1 MATATSRL
9 DKMQSE
15 TEIAVLQIQVKNL
28 EEKIGELKV
37 DLKALHDV
45 IEANADET
53 RRMLK
58 SMREQDVKEHSELAG
73 KISVLEKWRWMMMGA
88 GIIIGS
94 LGFPTLS
101 AILK

>member
-1 MATATSRL
+1 MATATSKAV
-9 DKMQSE
+9 KMQPE
-15 TEIAVLQIQVKNL
+15 TEIAVLQIQVKTL

>member
-1 MATATSRL
+1 MATATSKVA
-9 DKMQSE
+9 KMQPE
-15 TEIAVLQIQVKNL
+15 TEIAVLQIQVKTL
-28 EEKIGELKV
+28 EEKIGELKM
-37 DLKALHDV
+37 DLKSLHDA
-45 IEANADET
+45 IISNAEET
-53 RRMLK
+53 RQMLK
-58 SMREQDVKEHSELAG
+58 SMREQDVKEHSELAS

>member
-1 MATATSRL
+1 MATATSKVA
-9 DKMQSE
+9 KMQPE
-15 TEIAVLQIQVKNL
+15 TEIAVLQIQVKTL

-37 DLKALHDV
+37 DLKLLHDV

>member
-1 MATATSRL
+1 MATATSKVA
-9 DKMQSE
+9 KMQPE
-15 TEIAVLQIQVKNL
+15 TEIAVLQIQVKTL

-37 DLKALHDV
+37 DLKLLHDV

-58 SMREQDVKEHSELAG
+58 SMREQDVKEHGELAS

-88 GIIIGS
+88 GVIIGS
-94 LGFPTLS
+94 MGFNTVS
-101 AILK
+101 ALLK

>member
-1 MATATSRL
+1 MATATSKAT
-9 DKMQSE
+9 KMQPE

-37 DLKALHDV
+37 DLKALYDAV
-45 IEANADET
+45 ESNAEET
-53 RRMLK
+53 RQMLK
-58 SMREQDVKEHSELAG
+58 TMREQDVKEHGELAS

-94 LGFPTLS
+94 MGFPTVS
-101 AILK
+101 AMLK

>member
-1 MATATSRL
+1 MATAASKAN
-9 DKMQSE
+9 KMQPE

-45 IEANADET
+45 IESNAEET
-53 RRMLK
+53 RKMLK
-58 SMREQDVKEHSELAG
+58 SMREQDVKEHTELAS

-94 LGFPTLS
+94 MGFPTVS
-101 AILK
+101 ALLK

>member
-1 MATATSRL
+1 MTTATSKVA
-9 DKMQSE
+9 KMQPE
-15 TEIAVLQIQVKNL
+15 TEIAVLQIQVKTL

-37 DLKALHDV
+37 DLRSLHDA
-45 IEANADET
+45 IESNADET

-58 SMREQDVKEHSELAG
+58 SMREQDVKEHSELAS

-94 LGFPTLS
+94 LGFPTVS

>member
-1 MATATSRL
+1 MATATSKL
-9 DKMQSE
+9 VKMQSE
-15 TEIAVLQIQVKNL
+15 TEIAILQIQVKNL

-45 IEANADET
+45 IESNAEET
-53 RRMLK
+53 RKMLK
-58 SMREQDVKEHSELAG
+58 SMREQDVKEHTELAS

-94 LGFPTLS
+94 MGFPTVS
-101 AILK
+101 ALLK

>member
-1 MATATSRL
+1 MATATSKVA
-9 DKMQSE
+9 KMQPE
-15 TEIAVLQIQVKNL
+15 TEIAVLQIQVKTL

>member
-1 MATATSRL
+1 MATASSKVP
-9 DKMQSE
+9 KMQPE

-37 DLKALHDV
+37 DLKALHDA
-45 IEANADET
+45 IEANAEET
-53 RRMLK
+53 RQMLK
-58 SMREQDVKEHSELAG
+58 TMREQDVKEHGELAS

-94 LGFPTLS
+94 MGFPTVS
-101 AILK
+101 ALLK

>member
-1 MATATSRL
+1 
-9 DKMQSE
+9 MQPE

-45 IEANADET
+45 IESNAEET
-53 RRMLK
+53 RKMLK
-58 SMREQDVKEHSELAG
+58 SMREQDVKEHTELAS

-94 LGFPTLS
+94 MGFPTVS
-101 AILK
+101 ALLK